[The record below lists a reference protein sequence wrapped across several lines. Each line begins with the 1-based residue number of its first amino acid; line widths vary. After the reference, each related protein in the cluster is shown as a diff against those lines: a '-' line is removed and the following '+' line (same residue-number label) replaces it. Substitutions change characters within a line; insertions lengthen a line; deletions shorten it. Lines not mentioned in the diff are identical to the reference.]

1 MLIIFRRTVMKDGE
15 VRVITDG
22 VIEGK
27 HRSIGTLLFPSSKTW
42 SKFWGA
48 IQRGALN
55 IADLEVKL
63 ENLPLE
69 DANNEKPPNEVF
81 K

>member
-1 MLIIFRRTVMKDGE
+1 MLIIFRRSVLPDASI
-15 VRVITDG
+15 RVITDG
-22 VIEGK
+22 IIEGE
-27 HRSIGTLLFPSSKTW
+27 HREIGTLLFPSSKTW

-55 IADLEVKL
+55 INELEVKL
-63 ENLPLE
+63 ENLPFEEL
-69 DANNEKPPNEVF
+69 PNEA

>member
-1 MLIIFRRTVMKDGE
+1 MLIIFRRSLLKDNSIK
-15 VRVITDG
+15 VITDG
-22 VIEGK
+22 IIEGE

-42 SKFWGA
+42 AKFWGA

-55 IADLEVKL
+55 IPDLEVKL

-69 DANNEKPPNEVF
+69 EINDKHTAS
-81 K
+81 